1 MNSKKTVMNS
11 MLLMTA
17 LLWGS
22 GFAFR
27 KMALTYMTPFFFN
40 SLRFYIGFIF
50 VLIIYLFT
58 TFYNK
63 KKSEA
68 NGITDQVAYANPIS
82 YQIIG
87 GLSAGAVLSV
97 AAACQQFALSFTS
110 AGKAGFITSL
120 YTLFVPI
127 ISLFILKRK
136 IKKQVWVGAV
146 LAVLGL
152 FLISVSASNQF
163 VITFGDS
170 LVFISA
176 ILFAVQ
182 ILIIG
187 HFITNSSALLISVA
201 QFFSCATFSLVFSL
215 LFEKGNSLEGVVAAS
230 SILVY
235 TGIFCIGIAYTLQ
248 TLAQKKASPSIAAI
262 IMSLE
267 SVFAAIFGAIIL
279 GERMSGFQ
287 VSGCIL
293 IFVAVILAQYEKPS
307 NNLMR

>member
-22 GFAFR
+22 GFVFR

-40 SLRFYIGFIF
+40 SMRFYIGFVF
-50 VLIIYLFT
+50 VLIIYILT

-63 KKSEA
+63 KKNQIEESKGE
-68 NGITDQVAYANPIS
+68 VVFYKPIS
-82 YQIIG
+82 YQIFG
-87 GLSAGAVLSV
+87 GLAAGAVLSL
-97 AAACQQFALSFTS
+97 AASCQQFALSYTT

-146 LAVLGL
+146 LAVVGL
-152 FLISVSASNQF
+152 FLISLSAGNQF
-163 VITFGDS
+163 IITFGDS
-170 LVFISA
+170 LVFMSA

-187 HFITNSSALLISVA
+187 HYITHSSALLISTA
-201 QFFSCATFSLVFSL
+201 QFFSCATFSLIFSL
-215 LFEKGNSLEGVVAAS
+215 IFEKGNSLEGVISATG
-230 SILVY
+230 ILVY

-267 SVFAAIFGAIIL
+267 SVFAAIFGAAIL

-287 VSGCIL
+287 ISGCLL
-293 IFVAVILAQYEKPS
+293 IFIAVILVQYEKPK
-307 NNLMR
+307 

>member
-68 NGITDQVAYANPIS
+68 NGITDQGVFSNPIS

-262 IMSLE
+262 ILSLE

-293 IFVAVILAQYEKPS
+293 IFVAVILAQYEKPTI
-307 NNLMR
+307 